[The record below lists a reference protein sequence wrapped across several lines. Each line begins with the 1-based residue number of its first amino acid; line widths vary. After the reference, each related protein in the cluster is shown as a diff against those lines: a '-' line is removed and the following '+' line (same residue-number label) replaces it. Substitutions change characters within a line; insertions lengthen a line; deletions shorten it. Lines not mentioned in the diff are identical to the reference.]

1 MSEPIP
7 KPELVKPEFAPKKEK
22 LLFSSVSGGYA
33 AFRPT
38 YPPELLEYLGGLPQQ
53 RLVAWDA
60 GCGSGQLSLPL
71 AQHFKQVIATD
82 ASPEQVAKAHSH
94 ERIRYGVGT
103 AESSGLAA
111 DSVDLVVAA
120 QAAHWFDLPRFYAE
134 AKRIGRPGS
143 VIVLISYGNLEMDG
157 FLHDLI
163 RVFTFATLKDHWPAE
178 RNFVNDG
185 YASLPFP
192 FEERQ
197 PPALAIV
204 KGLSREALLGYIN
217 TWSSVSDL
225 RRKGKSEIFTKFEA
239 QLKELWGEEPVREVR
254 WPISMRVGNIR

>member
-1 MSEPIP
+1 VSEPLS
-7 KPELVKPEFAPKKEK
+7 KPELVKKDK
-22 LLFSSVSGGYA
+22 LYFGPVAGVYA
-33 AFRPT
+33 AYRPT

-53 RLVAWDA
+53 RLLAWDV
-60 GCGSGQLSLPL
+60 GCGSGQLSIPL

-94 ERIRYGVGT
+94 ERVRYAVVS
-103 AESSGLAA
+103 AEASGLAA

-120 QAAHWFDLPRFYAE
+120 QAAHWFDLPRFYNE
-134 AKRIGRPGS
+134 ARRVSRPGS
-143 VIVLISYGNLEMDG
+143 IIALISYGNLEMDG

-163 RVFTFATLKDHWPAE
+163 RVFTFATLKEHWPAE

-204 KGLSREALLGYIN
+204 KDLTREALLGYIH

-225 RRKGKSEIFTKFEA
+225 RRKGKADLLAKFEG
-239 QLKELWGEEPVREVR
+239 QLKELWGSEPVREVR
-254 WPISMRVGNIR
+254 WPISMRVGNLR

>member
-1 MSEPIP
+1 MSEPLP
-7 KPELVKPEFAPKKEK
+7 KPELVKKDR
-22 LLFSSVSGGYA
+22 LLFSGVAGGYA

-38 YPPELLEYLGGLPQQ
+38 YPPELTEYLGGLPQQ
-53 RLVAWDA
+53 RLVAWDV
-60 GCGSGQLSLPL
+60 GCGSGQLSIPL

-82 ASPEQVAKAHSH
+82 ASPEQVAKAPSH
-94 ERIRYGVGT
+94 ERVRYGVAPAEVSGIT
-103 AESSGLAA
+103 A
-111 DSVDLVVAA
+111 DTVDLVVAA
-120 QAAHWFDLPRFYAE
+120 QSAHWFDLPRFYHE
-134 AKRIGRPGS
+134 ARRVGRPGS
-143 VIVLISYGNLEMDG
+143 IIALISYGNLEMDG

-163 RVFTFATLKDHWPAE
+163 RVFTFATLKEHWPAE

-204 KGLSREALLGYIN
+204 KDLTRDALLGYIH
-217 TWSSVSDL
+217 TWSSVTDL
-225 RRKGKSEIFTKFEA
+225 RRKGKADVLAKFEA
-239 QLKELWGEEPVREVR
+239 QLKELWGEQKEREVR

>member
-1 MSEPIP
+1 
-7 KPELVKPEFAPKKEK
+7 VA
-22 LLFSSVSGGYA
+22 GGYA
-33 AFRPT
+33 AFRPS

-53 RLVAWDA
+53 RLVAWDV

-82 ASPEQVAKAHSH
+82 ASPDQVAKAQSH
-94 ERIRYGVGT
+94 ERIRYSVAP
-103 AESSGLAA
+103 AEATNIPA
-111 DSVDLVVAA
+111 DTVDLVVAA

-134 AKRIGRPGS
+134 ARRVGRPGS
-143 VIVLISYGNLEMDG
+143 IIALISYGNLEMDG

-163 RVFTFATLKDHWPAE
+163 RVFTFATLKEHWPAE

-197 PPALAIV
+197 APPLAIV
-204 KGLSREALLGYIN
+204 KDLSREALLGYIH

-225 RRKGKSEIFTKFEA
+225 RRKGKADVLAKFES

-254 WPISMRVGNIR
+254 WPISMRVGSIR

>member
-1 MSEPIP
+1 M
-7 KPELVKPEFAPKKEK
+7 AEK
-22 LLFSSVSGGYA
+22 LHFNPVAGAYA
-33 AFRPT
+33 AYRPT

-53 RLVAWDA
+53 RLVAWDV
-60 GCGSGQLSLPL
+60 GCGSGQLSIPL

-94 ERIRYGVGT
+94 ERVRYSVVP
-103 AESSGLAA
+103 AEASGLPA
-111 DSVDLVVAA
+111 DFVDLVVAA

-134 AKRIGRPGS
+134 ARRVARPGS
-143 VIVLISYGNLEMDG
+143 IIALISYGNLEMDG

-163 RVFTFATLKDHWPAE
+163 RVFTFATLKEHWPPE

-192 FEERQ
+192 FEQRQ

-204 KGLSREALLGYIN
+204 KDLSREALLGYIH

-225 RRKGKSEIFTKFEA
+225 RRKGKGEVLAKFEA
-239 QLKELWGEEPVREVR
+239 QLKELWGEEKEREVR
-254 WPISMRVGNIR
+254 WPISMRVGSLR

>member
-1 MSEPIP
+1 MANPGSN
-7 KPELVKPEFAPKKEK
+7 VGSKEK
-22 LLFSSVSGGYA
+22 LHFGPVSGGYA

-53 RLVAWDA
+53 RNVAWDV

-82 ASPEQVAKAHSH
+82 ASPEQVAKAQSH
-94 ERIRYGVGT
+94 ERIRYGVGS
-103 AESSGLAA
+103 AEASNIPP

-120 QAAHWFDLPRFYAE
+120 QAAHWFDLQRFYNE
-134 AKRIGRPGS
+134 VRRVGRPGS
-143 VIVLISYGNLEMDG
+143 IVALISYGNLEMDG

-185 YASLPFP
+185 YASLLFP

-197 PPALAIV
+197 PPPLAIV
-204 KGLSREALLGYIN
+204 KNLSREALLGYIH

-225 RRKGKSEIFTKFEA
+225 RRKGKAENLTKFEA
-239 QLKELWGEEPVREVR
+239 QLKELWGEEKEREVR